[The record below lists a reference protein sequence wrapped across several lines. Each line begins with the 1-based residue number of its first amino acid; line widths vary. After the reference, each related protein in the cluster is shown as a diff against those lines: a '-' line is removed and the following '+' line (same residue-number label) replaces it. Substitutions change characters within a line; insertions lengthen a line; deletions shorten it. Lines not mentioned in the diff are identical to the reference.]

1 MKKIL
6 QNRKLEFI
14 NSFLKVQMKFNFFL
28 NNRIGWYCLN
38 CNEYYDLKIIEFSL
52 IEALHSKIMSH
63 VTQDIKCQK
72 CNEVRAGFLQKY
84 CECTGLYENLVTN
97 EEMSQL
103 IKALKN
109 FVK

>member
-1 MKKIL
+1 
-6 QNRKLEFI
+6 
-14 NSFLKVQMKFNFFL
+14 
-28 NNRIGWYCLN
+28 
-38 CNEYYDLKIIEFSL
+38 
-52 IEALHSKIMSH
+52 MSH

>member
-1 MKKIL
+1 MKKTL
-6 QNRKLEFI
+6 QNRNFG
-14 NSFLKVQMKFNFFL
+14 FLCKFLL
-28 NNRIGWYCLN
+28 NNNSYLTFFNKSIGWFCFN

-103 IKALKN
+103 IKSLKN